1 MQRSSP
7 GTIGNDQENGT
18 QISGVNVG
26 AIHIYAEQNIRG
38 GRAKWKK
45 MQFKSR
51 RGFCN
56 YRLS

>member
-38 GRAKWKK
+38 GGQSGKK
-45 MQFKSR
+45 CS
-51 RGFCN
+51 
-56 YRLS
+56 LSLGEAFVITD